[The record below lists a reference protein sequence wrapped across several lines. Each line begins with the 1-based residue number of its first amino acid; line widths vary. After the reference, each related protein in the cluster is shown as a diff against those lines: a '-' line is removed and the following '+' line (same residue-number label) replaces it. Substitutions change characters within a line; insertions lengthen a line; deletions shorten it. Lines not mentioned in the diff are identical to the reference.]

1 MRRVLLAAFILT
13 LLLTVAFGAAAQDD
27 TDPADLPT
35 LRIAVLP
42 VLNTLPLYV
51 AEAENFYVEEGV
63 NVELIPFNAARD
75 QQVAL
80 QAGEVDGANTDL
92 AVLALLVSGGVDLRA
107 VRLEPIEGR
116 YFSIVAGAD
125 SGIETLDD
133 LRGVPIAISQ
143 NTIIEYLTTEIL
155 RDAGF
160 SDDEIVYEEVPQIPV
175 RLELINTGQ
184 VAAGTLPEPLTTLA
198 VELQGATLVGSDEVA
213 AFVPT
218 VLAFSTEVLTGQPE
232 AIFAF
237 LRAYERAVI
246 ALDENPEAYRDVMN
260 ANNRIP
266 EPLHG
271 NYPVPSFPRT
281 VVPSP
286 EQTALVV
293 DWMVD
298 IGLLQ
303 EPLAYDELITADFL
317 PVGSLYQVI
326 AGTESLSTLT
336 TAIQWA
342 GLASILHENE
352 GPLTILA
359 PTDEAF
365 EAALEALDITLDDL
379 LADIDALV
387 DILTYHVIAT
397 DLPAEVILSLEGID
411 MPTLQGSEVSITIDG
426 DNVIINGSANVIDA
440 DVPAANGLL
449 HIIDS
454 VLLPPSE

>member
-1 MRRVLLAAFILT
+1 MKRVLLAVLILT
-13 LLLTVAFGAAAQDD
+13 LLLATFGAMAQDD
-27 TDPADLPT
+27 VDSADLPT

-51 AEAENFYVEEGV
+51 AQAENFYAEAGV

-75 QQVAL
+75 QQIAL
-80 QAGEVDGANTDL
+80 QAGEVDGANTDM
-92 AVLALLVSGGVDLRA
+92 AVLTLLVNGGVDLRA
-107 VRLEPIEGR
+107 VRLEPIQGR
-116 YFSIVAGAD
+116 YFSIVAGAN

-155 RDAGF
+155 RNAGF

-198 VELQGATLVGSDEVA
+198 VEIQGATLVGSDEVA

-218 VLAFSTEVLTGQPE
+218 VLAFSVDVLTEQPE

-237 LRAYERAVI
+237 LEAYERAVI
-246 ALDENPEAYRDVMN
+246 ALEQDPEAYRDVMN

-266 EPLHG
+266 EPLQG
-271 NYPVPSFPRT
+271 SYPIPSFPRA
-281 VVPSP
+281 VVPTP

-293 DWMVD
+293 DWMVSV
-298 IGLLQ
+298 GLLT
-303 EPLAYDELITADFL
+303 EPLAYEQLVTVEFL
-317 PVGSLYQVI
+317 PVGSLYQVM
-326 AGTESLSTLT
+326 AATESLSLLT
-336 TAIQWA
+336 AAIETA
-342 GLASILHENE
+342 GLASVMHENE

-359 PTDEAF
+359 PTDDAF
-365 EAALEALDITLDDL
+365 AAALDALDITLDDL
-379 LADIDALV
+379 LEDIDALV
-387 DILTYHVIAT
+387 NILTYHVIAT
-397 DLPAEVILSLEGID
+397 DLSAETILSLESID
-411 MPTLQGSEVSITIDG
+411 MPTLQGADVAITTDG
-426 DNVIINGSANVIDA
+426 DNVIINGSASVIDA

-449 HIIDS
+449 HIIDA
-454 VLLPPSE
+454 VLLPPTQ

>member
-92 AVLALLVSGGVDLRA
+92 AVLELLVSGGVDLRA

>member
-1 MRRVLLAAFILT
+1 MRRLLLSTLVLT
-13 LLLTVAFGAAAQDD
+13 LLLTVAFGAAAQDESD
-27 TDPADLPT
+27 ELPT

-51 AEAENFYVEEGV
+51 AQAEDFYVEEGV

-80 QAGEVDGANTDL
+80 QAGEVDGANTDM
-92 AVLALLVSGGVDLRA
+92 AVLALLVNGGVDLRA

-116 YFSIVAGAD
+116 YFSIVASAD

-198 VELQGATLVGSDEVA
+198 VEIQGATLVGSDENA
-213 AFVPT
+213 DFVPT
-218 VLAFSTEVLTGQPE
+218 VLAFSADVLTEQPE
-232 AIFAF
+232 AMFAF
-237 LRAYERAVI
+237 LRAYERAVV
-246 ALDENPEAYRDVMN
+246 ALETDPEAYRDVMN

-266 EPLHG
+266 EPLQA
-271 NYPVPSFPRT
+271 NYPVPSFPRA

-293 DWMVD
+293 DWMVEV
-298 IGLLQ
+298 GLLP
-303 EPLAYDELITADFL
+303 EPLAYDELVTADFL
-317 PVGSLYQVI
+317 PVGSVYQVM
-326 AGTESLSTLT
+326 AGTESLSLLT
-336 TAIQWA
+336 AAVEAA
-342 GLASILHENE
+342 GLAGILDENE

-365 EAALEALDITLDDL
+365 EAALEALDITLDEL
-379 LADIDALV
+379 LADIDTLT
-387 DILTYHVIAT
+387 DILSYHVVAA
-397 DLPAEVILSLEGID
+397 DLPAETILSLETID
-411 MPTLQGSEVSITIDG
+411 MPTLQGAEVTIAIDG
-426 DNVIINGSANVIDA
+426 EDVIINDSANVVEA

-454 VLLPPSE
+454 VLLPPGE